1 MYAKGHEE
9 WKEWEVV
16 AISTGDWNV
25 MHILKHTHVAP
36 KLTPMV
42 SMNESEAALRD
53 GVIRVSINT
62 DGTLDIL
69 DFTLPSFSRE
79 ARRKRNVPQED
90 APQWVMNALAVL
102 QVAEPHVVVDD
113 VGYRLPS
120 NVFYLL
126 DPETVERRA
135 HVQEETDGRPT
146 A

>member
-16 AISTGDWNV
+16 AISTRDWNV
-25 MHILKHTHVAP
+25 MHILKHTRDAP
-36 KLTPMV
+36 KLTPMI
-42 SMNESEAALRD
+42 SMNESEVALRE

-79 ARRKRNVPQED
+79 ARQKRSVPQED
-90 APQWVMNALAVL
+90 APQWVMNALAIL
-102 QVAEPHVVVDD
+102 QIADPHVVVNG
-113 VGYRLPS
+113 VGYRLPN

-126 DPETVERRA
+126 DPETVERRDHA
-135 HVQEETDGRPT
+135 QEEADG
-146 A
+146 